1 MTPTILDSLPLPTR
15 VSLPRLGATAV
26 VLRLRGRGHL
36 PAWLRRCISEV
47 IR

>member
-1 MTPTILDSLPLPTR
+1 MTILDVLPRPSR
-15 VSLPRLGATAV
+15 VLLPRLGATAV
-26 VLRLRGRGHL
+26 VLRLRGRDHL